1 MICQQNINLRTNKY
15 LSWNLPINFFK
26 QSFHFSSHYAPS
38 IPKENFSAMTRLD
51 HNRASSQLAKKCGVD
66 VVKVKNV
73 IIWGNH
79 SSTQF
84 PDAAHAVVDGKPAP
98 EVIIVT
104 FVVVHF
110 KIENLIDNFVSNAW
124 SFYLNWFFQVLQDD
138 SWLQDVFV
146 PTVQKRGAAVLNARK
161 ASSAMSAAKAACD
174 HMRSW

>member
-1 MICQQNINLRTNKY
+1 
-15 LSWNLPINFFK
+15 
-26 QSFHFSSHYAPS
+26 
-38 IPKENFSAMTRLD
+38 MTRLD

-104 FVVVHF
+104 FVVVNF
-110 KIENLIDNFVSNAW
+110 KIEILIDNFVSNA
-124 SFYLNWFFQVLQDD
+124 
-138 SWLQDVFV
+138 
-146 PTVQKRGAAVLNARK
+146 
-161 ASSAMSAAKAACD
+161 
-174 HMRSW
+174 

>member
-1 MICQQNINLRTNKY
+1 
-15 LSWNLPINFFK
+15 
-26 QSFHFSSHYAPS
+26 
-38 IPKENFSAMTRLD
+38 MTRLD

-104 FVVVHF
+104 FVVVNF
-110 KIENLIDNFVSNAW
+110 KIEILIDNFVSNTW
-124 SFYLNWFFQVLQDD
+124 SFYLNCFF
-138 SWLQDVFV
+138 F
-146 PTVQKRGAAVLNARK
+146 TAEAVLLTCLHLTPSHSTLACLEVKLLSVFPNLEMYTILKIERK
-161 ASSAMSAAKAACD
+161 SSLNGLDKRQLYYYSRLRLKSVLVKTNKIM
-174 HMRSW
+174 

>member
-1 MICQQNINLRTNKY
+1 
-15 LSWNLPINFFK
+15 
-26 QSFHFSSHYAPS
+26 
-38 IPKENFSAMTRLD
+38 MTRLD

-104 FVVVHF
+104 FVVVNF
-110 KIENLIDNFVSNAW
+110 KIEILIDNFVRNA
-124 SFYLNWFFQVLQDD
+124 
-138 SWLQDVFV
+138 
-146 PTVQKRGAAVLNARK
+146 
-161 ASSAMSAAKAACD
+161 
-174 HMRSW
+174 